1 LAAEVVGLS
10 KLLQQVI
17 IVAGPVVLAVA
28 GVFLGLP
35 EQAARERLGK
45 DLQGVPMLRL
55 PPPMAVAAVAGQVLL
70 ALQVLAA
77 LAAALEALG
86 LLIRLQVR
94 L

>member
-1 LAAEVVGLS
+1 MGLS
-10 KLLQQVI
+10 KLLPQVI
-17 IVAGPVVLAVA
+17 IVADPVVLAVA

-45 DLQGVPMLRL
+45 DLQGVLMLRL

-77 LAAALEALG
+77 LAAALEVLG
-86 LLIRLQVR
+86 LLIQLQVR